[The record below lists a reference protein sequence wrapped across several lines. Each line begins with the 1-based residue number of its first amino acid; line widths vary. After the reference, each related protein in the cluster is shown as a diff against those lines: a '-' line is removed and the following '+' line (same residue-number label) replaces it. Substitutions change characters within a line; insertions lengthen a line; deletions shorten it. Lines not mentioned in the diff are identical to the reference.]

1 MICKRTCN
9 ECDFFWNI
17 SVSYSYSYNRLVETL
32 GLLCGSSDNLVIVF
46 QHSNVHQPSGN
57 NIPTAKCISKCMLYP
72 KFHAYCIHTLHTKYS
87 HAEGLFKTTNFD
99 SHPPYLLFYSSNKIR
114 KAQIENLS
122 IVCKKLKGL

>member
-57 NIPTAKCISKCMLYP
+57 NVLQNVYNS
-72 KFHAYCIHTLHTKYS
+72 AYCRHCIPNTATQIGVVHKVCRL
-87 HAEGLFKTTNFD
+87 KTTIFD
-99 SHPPYLLFYSSNKIR
+99 PHPPLSSNLLTGIYLLNCLRRYPIPSPTKMT
-114 KAQIENLS
+114 
-122 IVCKKLKGL
+122 